1 MNFIVVARLKAKSG
15 SEVQLEDACRGMVA
29 NMRREPNNLDV
40 MLHHSLD
47 EPATYTFYA
56 VYTDRAAWDYHR
68 STPHGARFAAEL
80 EGMLETHSVELWE
93 QIDRR

>member
-1 MNFIVVARLKAKSG
+1 MNFIVVARLKAKPG
-15 SEVQLEDACRGMVA
+15 REVQLEDACRGMVA

-68 STPHGARFAAEL
+68 ATPHGASFATQL
-80 EGMLETHSVELWE
+80 EGILDSHSVELWE